1 MPSSLLNASMCLAP
15 QLAGQ
20 QRNPMQFIVS
30 NPAALC
36 RLCQHQQPTVA
47 AAEASDGSVM
57 QPESHTTGAY
67 SEEAAGG
74 DAGTAAADSGGAVA
88 AAAQPDAAAAAQS
101 AAGPAAAGAPA
112 VAGAAAATDEATSAA
127 VAPRGAPT
135 APTAPLSPLEL
146 LELQQQ
152 AGGAAV
158 ATADA
163 AGGLSDHRAGEAGAR
178 RAAPQPGGQPLSG
191 CRQGGAPFQLAI
203 GAANRPLVDA
213 LEATGWLSDRRAGEA
228 GASRT
233 APQPGGQPP
242 SGGQQQGTSFREMM
256 EVSSRRLQDAFMAG
270 GRRRELDQQDA
281 PASAQQ
287 GHSQDGSQAAGRAG
301 SLGIGEPAGA
311 AAGAPADLAPIRTRA
326 TAGST
331 GGDGASPLPNS
342 EAVAPRREQ
351 ASS

>member
-1 MPSSLLNASMCLAP
+1 MPSSLLNASMCFAS

-20 QRNPMQFIVS
+20 HRNPMQFIVS

-36 RLCQHQQPTVA
+36 RLCQQQQPTAA

-57 QPESHTTGAY
+57 QPESHTTDAY

-74 DAGTAAADSGGAVA
+74 DAGTAAADSGGAAA

-112 VAGAAAATDEATSAA
+112 VAGAAAGTDEATSAA

-152 AGGAAV
+152 AGGAVV

-163 AGGLSDHRAGEAGAR
+163 A
-178 RAAPQPGGQPLSG
+178 
-191 CRQGGAPFQLAI
+191 
-203 GAANRPLVDA
+203 
-213 LEATGWLSDRRAGEA
+213 GWLSDRRAGEA

-242 SGGQQQGTSFREMM
+242 SGGQQQGASFREMM

-270 GRRRELDQQDA
+270 GRRRELDQQGA

-301 SLGIGEPAGA
+301 SSGIGEPAGA
-311 AAGAPADLAPIRTRA
+311 AAGAPAGLAPIMTRVI
-326 TAGST
+326 AGSA
-331 GGDGASPLPNS
+331 GGDGASPLPNP
-342 EAVAPRREQ
+342 EAVAPRRVQ